1 MRLVLIRHGQT
12 AGNALRRYIGA
23 TDQPLTD
30 AGAAQA
36 RALGAFPA
44 VKRVFVT
51 PLLRTRQTAR
61 LLFPDAEQT
70 VLPELREMDF
80 GDFEDRSAEEMT
92 DDAAYRA
99 WVDGGCLAPCPNG
112 ESMEG
117 FAQRVCAGFEQA
129 IRDLPDGTEQAVFVV
144 HGGTIM
150 ALVSRYARPEIAY
163 YDAFT
168 RNCGGYAG
176 VLAAENGSF
185 VLTDVRRFDAP
196 GEVLL

>member
-36 RALGAFPA
+36 RALGGISA
-44 VKRVFVT
+44 VKQVFVT

-70 VLPELREMDF
+70 VLSELREMDF
-80 GDFEDRSAEEMT
+80 GDFEDRSADEMT

-99 WVDGGCLAPCPNG
+99 WVDGGCVAPCPGG
-112 ESMEG
+112 ESMAD
-117 FAQRVCAGFEQA
+117 FAARVCAGFEAA
-129 IRDLPDGTEQAVFVV
+129 IRALPDGTERAVFVV

-150 ALVSRYARPEIAY
+150 ALVSRYARPEVAY
-163 YDAFT
+163 YDAFSP
-168 RNCGGYAG
+168 NCGGWAG
-176 VLAAENGSF
+176 TLDRTPEGLI
-185 VLTDVRRFDAP
+185 LTNARRFDAP
-196 GEVLL
+196 EEVLA

>member
-36 RALGAFPA
+36 RTLGGLSA

-51 PLLRTRQTAR
+51 PLLRTRQTAH
-61 LLFPDAEQT
+61 LLFPDAEQI

-80 GDFEDRSAEEMT
+80 GDFEDRSADEMT

-99 WVDGGCLAPCPNG
+99 WVDGGCVAPCPRG
-112 ESMEG
+112 ESMTI
-117 FAQRVCAGFEQA
+117 FAARVCAGFEAA
-129 IRDLPDGTEQAVFVV
+129 IRALPDSTEQAVFVV

-150 ALVSRYARPEIAY
+150 ALVSRYARPGVAY
-163 YDAFT
+163 YDAFSP
-168 RNCGGYAG
+168 NCGGWVG
-176 VLAAENGSF
+176 TLDRTPEGLL
-185 VLTDVRRFDAP
+185 LTNARRFDAP
-196 GEVLL
+196 EEVLT